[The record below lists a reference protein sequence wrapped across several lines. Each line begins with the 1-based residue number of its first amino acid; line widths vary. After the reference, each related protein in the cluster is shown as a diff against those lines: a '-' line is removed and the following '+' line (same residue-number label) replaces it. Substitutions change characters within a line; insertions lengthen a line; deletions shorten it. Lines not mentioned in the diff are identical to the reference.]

1 MFHKN
6 LKHYLTIFGLM
17 IASASFNV
25 SAATLGWNPSDSF
38 QNVGDVFTLTLTGD
52 GFTNGTVGGGF
63 TVGWDASVLSLDNVD
78 LSIFPGSSVGSG
90 PFDFN
95 FITID
100 NVAGTANIDVNGF
113 ATVSSFNIGSFL
125 FTAVNPGFSN
135 TAISISN
142 LNVWA
147 DSSFN
152 LIDPQPGFTNGT
164 VTVSSVPLPPSVLLF
179 GSGLIGMI
187 TFGRRKIVAA

>member
-17 IASASFNV
+17 IASASFNA

-38 QNVGDVFTLTLTGD
+38 QNVGDSFTLTMTGE

-63 TVGWDASVLSLDNVD
+63 TVGWDANILSLASVD
-78 LSIFPGSSVGSG
+78 LSILPGSSVGD
-90 PFDFN
+90 PFFDFN
-95 FITID
+95 SFTID
-100 NVAGTANIDVNGF
+100 NVAGTAVINVNGF
-113 ATVSSFNIGSFL
+113 TTLSSFNITSFL
-125 FTAVNPGFSN
+125 FTADNSGFTN
-135 TAISISN
+135 TAISISD
-142 LNVWA
+142 LNVWV
-147 DSSFN
+147 DSN
-152 LIDPQPGFTNGT
+152 GALIDPQPGFTNGT